1 MTSACKP
8 RRPAVPLADL
18 ALCRACAVSRWS
30 EGPSWVTVGH
40 AADPDDLWKLHIEST
55 LRSELVTNEMAT
67 LTRNPDGG
75 DVGALSYRMLATE
88 RDQISRPDRGEDA
101 PEYLVLGSDDEY
113 DLYRLQRAFIFI
125 ELEKVP
131 ELRRGIAQKQ
141 LSDLIYQNSEEAC
154 FRIIEAVAT
163 GLDCLILELIMTC
176 ADEPG
181 KFNQLN
187 RRIAPELTKFKAPKY
202 SLLVSSCDE
211 QGWPSEDAAA
221 ITRTSVSPV

>member
-1 MTSACKP
+1 
-8 RRPAVPLADL
+8 
-18 ALCRACAVSRWS
+18 
-30 EGPSWVTVGH
+30 
-40 AADPDDLWKLHIEST
+40 
-55 LRSELVTNEMAT
+55 
-67 LTRNPDGG
+67 
-75 DVGALSYRMLATE
+75 MLATE
-88 RDQISRPDRGEDA
+88 RDQISRPDSGEDA

-113 DLYRLQRAFIFI
+113 DLYRVQRAFILI

-141 LSDLIYQNSEEAC
+141 LSDLIYQNSEEAR

-163 GLDCLILELIMTC
+163 ELGCLILELIMTC
-176 ADEPG
+176 ADEPW

-187 RRIAPELTKFKAPKY
+187 RRIAPELTKFKAPKS

-221 ITRTSVSPV
+221 ITRRSDGPV